1 MKKFALILLAC
12 AFFIQGYSQNEAP
25 ITPSVSTKKFQMP
38 TRGAADHF
46 MIQVSMDNWTGMP
59 DSISSH
65 KKGFSRG
72 LNIYFMLDKQFK
84 NSPKFSIAGGLGIG
98 SSNMFFKKMNIDLKS
113 NSGLLPFTAMDS
125 TNHFKKYKLSTSYL
139 EIPLE
144 FRYTSNPNKPNGGFK
159 AAIGLKIGTLIN
171 AHTKGKEVEDKNN
184 NTVASYIQKESS
196 KVFINSTR
204 FMATARVGYGIF
216 SVFGSYQLNN
226 VLKDGTGAEMKLY
239 QIGLTISG
247 L

>member
-1 MKKFALILLAC
+1 MKKFFLLFLV
-12 AFFIQGYSQNEAP
+12 AFVSVQLFAQDGTVNPTVPTTTLPTIQ
-25 ITPSVSTKKFQMP
+25 KK
-38 TRGAADHF
+38 AADHF
-46 MIQVSMDNWTGMP
+46 MIQMSIDNWTGMP

-65 KKGFSRG
+65 QSGFSRG

-84 NSPKFSIAGGLGIG
+84 NAPKFSIAGGVGIG
-98 SSNMFFKKMNIDLKS
+98 SSNIFFKRMGIDLKS
-113 NSGLLPFTAMDS
+113 TSPTLPFTALDS

-144 FRYTSNPNKPNGGFK
+144 FRYSSNPNQPNRSWK
-159 AAIGLKIGTLIN
+159 AAIGLKIGTIIN
-171 AHTKGKEVEDKNN
+171 AHTKGKELEDKNN
-184 NTVASYIQKESS
+184 NIISGHIQKESS
-196 KVFINSTR
+196 RVYLNTTR
-204 FMATARVGYGIF
+204 FMATARVGYGVF

-226 VLKDGTGAEMKLY
+226 VLKEGTGAEMKLY

>member
-1 MKKFALILLAC
+1 MKQFFLLFVVALIG
-12 AFFIQGYSQNEAP
+12 FQGFAQDETISP
-25 ITPSVSTKKFQMP
+25 TVPTTSVPTIKKK
-38 TRGAADHF
+38 AADHF

-65 KKGFSRG
+65 QKGFSRG
-72 LNIYFMLDKQFK
+72 FNVYFMLDKQFK
-84 NSPKFSIAGGLGIG
+84 NAPKFSIAGGVGIG
-98 SSNMFFKKMNIDLKS
+98 SSNIFFQKMGVDLKS
-113 NSGLLPFTAMDS
+113 NSPTLPFTALDS
-125 TNHFKKYKLSTSYL
+125 TNHFKKYKLSTTYL

-144 FRYTSNPNKPNGGFK
+144 FRYSSNPKNPNRSWK
-159 AAIGLKIGTLIN
+159 AALGLKIGTIIN
-171 AHTKGKEVEDKNN
+171 AHTKGKELEDKNN
-184 NTVASYIQKESS
+184 NIVSSHIQKESS
-196 KVFINSTR
+196 RVYINSTR

-226 VLKDGTGAEMKLY
+226 VLKEGTGADMKLY